1 MAKALQ
7 QFGMKRALVVH
18 SSGLDEISPMGSWR
32 LSFGTILFISF
43 FLLVPNLWFN
53 FFVFS
58 LAHQSRGCYSYFYL
72 MICN

>member
-32 LSFGTILFISF
+32 LSFGTVLFNSF
-43 FLLVPNLWFN
+43 SIFIPNL
-53 FFVFS
+53 FFFFWGSQFS
-58 LAHQSRGCYSYFYL
+58 VVAIHIFT
-72 MICN
+72 

>member
-32 LSFGTILFISF
+32 LSFGTVLFNSFSIFIPNLFFFFGAHSSLWLLFI
-43 FLLVPNLWFN
+43 FLLNDL
-53 FFVFS
+53 
-58 LAHQSRGCYSYFYL
+58 
-72 MICN
+72 